1 MDKLMEIDEIRID
14 PSPFQLVE
22 RTSLHKTHTLFSL
35 LGLSHAYVTSIGKLV
50 GVVALKELQK
60 SIEGSTRSGVRLR
73 PPLASFRDI
82 SNHKSVPKPPPSS
95 CSAPSPPSA
104 TSPPSPQMIPEDPCS
119 LTPDHHQDN
128 HQNHHKHE
136 TEVWIEGVPGE
147 AEEYS
152 SSTTSR
158 LRSRSCSNNSNLTLP
173 PPSTPPPAPPST
185 TPPPS
190 PSSSIPLSTLRSA
203 QELLVVEEDS
213 DDEPMV

>member
-95 CSAPSPPSA
+95 SSAPSPPSA

-147 AEEYS
+147 AEEC